1 MKADLPK
8 ILATL
13 AKLAVL
19 SFIVGWIL
27 VQFDI
32 SPEDIFDNFGET
44 LRRIY
49 EMATSAVEWSAGY
62 IVIGAVIVIP
72 IWLLS
77 VLLGAIK
84 GRGRRSE

>member
-8 ILATL
+8 ILSTL

-49 EMATSAVEWSAGY
+49 DMATSAIEWSAGY

-77 VLLGAIK
+77 LLLGALK

>member
-72 IWLLS
+72 IWLFSL
-77 VLLGAIK
+77 LLGAIK